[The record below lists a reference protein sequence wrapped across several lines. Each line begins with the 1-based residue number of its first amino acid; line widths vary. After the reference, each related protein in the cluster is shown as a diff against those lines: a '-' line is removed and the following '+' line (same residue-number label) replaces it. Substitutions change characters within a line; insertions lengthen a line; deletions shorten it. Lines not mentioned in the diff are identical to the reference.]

1 MVIRAFFFAALL
13 LCAASQPC
21 PSGRFARAQS
31 RLHSSLSAR
40 SIPSPRL
47 RTELLP
53 LLQHSYSASLHN
65 GSILLLSAPS
75 CAAAADGLHRLA
87 DHVYGS
93 CPARQRL
100 AACLSSHPRA
110 SSSAGAVTVAESAAF
125 PSRIY
130 SDQGQLLDA
139 PDRGFYTAGGGL
151 NTLRV
156 QSDIDA
162 AQGLIPYLQQHKF
175 TGFMFE
181 SSGVEDFINYDHLG
195 SGDEV
200 YSAGDPH
207 RERTEAW
214 QGALT
219 PMLDKFASEELETY
233 IMFFD
238 LMYPAALAQ
247 KYNISSVHSP
257 DLLPVLTAK
266 FRELF
271 ERLPALSGALIY
283 VVDSWSPRAGYKFL
297 QLWTTVEE
305 MAATASLY
313 YKAFAAGAPTKKLIF
328 SLWIPTTPLQDAWGV
343 FKNATPPGLTVM
355 VNDGQGD
362 FLWSHGINSI
372 LDEGAAR
379 DRALHVAS
387 DAFRQYDGWGRLLS
401 SPVQQWA
408 QRLRVAQ
415 STGAAGAMCFAE
427 WSPGNTWPDSEDVPQ
442 GQLLNWTEAEGYKS
456 WVGRWNRYRISQL
469 QEAAGLFSPSEANV
483 AVLAGL
489 YWDPLQ
495 DPGALTAAWARSPPL
510 LLTPLAADLL
520 AAAYNASGEGWMGKY
535 LAGVDEYA
543 VEWSIV
549 FTPKFAPN
557 PESVG
562 TGLLSLFANA
572 TLVDLLSANARVA
585 AAFASSAS
593 LVQQAL
599 QANGTDPG
607 LLPQPLSNEAVQQ
620 LSAQQGLGAALGP
633 ALLLAARKTADHAAL
648 LCSFRLAAWLNH
660 SLAQGSTPA
669 SEACPLLQG
678 ALDDLELS
686 VPSFGLLY
694 AEESSQWNVASADP
708 GLDSRPFFFRLTERS
723 YADWLPLLRRDW
735 QGQCRGA
742 GRARS

>member
-1 MVIRAFFFAALL
+1 MVSALPFAALL
-13 LCAASQPC
+13 LCAAAQPC
-21 PSGRFARAQS
+21 PSGRFTRALQ

-40 SIPSPRL
+40 SFLAPGVH
-47 RTELLP
+47 TELSPLP
-53 LLQHSYSASLHN
+53 QSYSASLRNASYLH
-65 GSILLLSAPS
+65 LSAPS
-75 CAAAADGLHRLA
+75 CARAADGLHRLA
-87 DHVYGS
+87 DHIYGACS
-93 CPARQRL
+93 AGGTL
-100 AACLSSHPRA
+100 SSCLSSHPSA
-110 SSSAGAVTVAESAAF
+110 SSSAGAVTTVAESAAF

-139 PDRGFYTAGGGL
+139 PDRGFYTEAGGL
-151 NTLRV
+151 NVQRV
-156 QSDIDA
+156 QADIELA
-162 AQGLIPYLQQHKF
+162 EGLIPYLQQHKF

-181 SSGVEDFINYDHLG
+181 SSGVEDYINYDHLG
-195 SGDEV
+195 SGTEV
-200 YSAGDPH
+200 YAAGDPH
-207 RERTEAW
+207 RGLVEAW

-238 LMYPAALAQ
+238 LMYPAALAAR
-247 KYNISSVHSP
+247 YNVSSVHSP

-283 VVDSWSPRAGYKFL
+283 VVDSWSPRAGYSFL
-297 QLWTTVEE
+297 QLWSSVED

-313 YKAFAAGAPTKKLIF
+313 YQAFAAGAPSKKLIF

-372 LDEGAAR
+372 LQQGAAR

-408 QRLRVAQ
+408 QRLQVAQ
-415 STGAAGAMCFAE
+415 GTGAAGAMCFAE
-427 WSPGNTWPDSEDVPQ
+427 WSPGNTWPDSVQVPS

-456 WVGRWNRYRISQL
+456 WLGRWNRYRISQL
-469 QEAAGLFSPSEANV
+469 QGAAGLFSPSEANV
-483 AVLAGL
+483 AVLAAL
-489 YWDPLQ
+489 YWDPGQ
-495 DPGALTAAWARSPPL
+495 DPGGLTAAWARSPPL
-510 LLTPLAADLL
+510 QLCPLAADLL
-520 AAAYNASGEGWMGKY
+520 AAAYNASGEGWMAKY
-535 LAGVDEYA
+535 LPGVDEYA
-543 VEWSIV
+543 IEWSLV
-549 FTPKFAPN
+549 FTPKYAPN

-562 TGLLSLFANA
+562 TGMLSLFANA
-572 TLVDLLSANARVA
+572 TLVDLLAANARVA
-585 AAFASSAS
+585 SAFASAAS

-599 QANGTDPG
+599 EANGTALG
-607 LLPQPLSNEAVQQ
+607 QLPQPLSNEAVQQ
-620 LSAQQGLGAALGP
+620 LGGAAAALGP
-633 ALLLAARKTADHAAL
+633 ALLLAARKTADHAAI

-660 SLAQGSTPA
+660 SLALGATPA

-678 ALDDLELS
+678 ALDALELS
-686 VPSFGLLY
+686 VPNFGLLY

-708 GLDSRPFFFRLTERS
+708 GLDSRPYFFRLTERS

-735 QGQCRGA
+735 QGQCRG
-742 GRARS
+742 